1 MPFPQTAFVCA
12 TPLGFAGHGN
22 STLSHQHNQNLPPSF
37 SSGRVAW
44 GLPTVRRPLSPPQ
57 SPTTTT
63 TRIATE
69 TTTVSATAQQNDGH
83 ILATTLERPSSTS
96 SPSSSPPPLLSKLAA
111 RAAADTALLQTT
123 LQHAAKAS
131 LVTALLTLSCLSL
144 SPSLLPPSPAFA
156 EVPAAAPAIGA
167 FDDAGVFP
175 KGTVSLFERAAQSI
189 ETNTGYHVHFVMVRT
204 LPFGDS
210 PTDYATQLFG
220 DWGLG
225 DKDVLFVAST
235 KLARAGVCVGDAA
248 AQVLSADVAKSIAE
262 ETFGI
267 PAGDERYGPALLDLS
282 NRLIPVLS
290 DKEDPGPPVVKNTE
304 VVQTFKSKEETK
316 NDRGKYIKVVGGVL
330 VIAIVAPLIQTYW
343 YVRDD

>member
-1 MPFPQTAFVCA
+1 MPFPHIAFVCA
-12 TPLGFAGHGN
+12 TPLGFARHGS
-22 STLSHQHNQNLPPSF
+22 STLTHQHNQNLPPS
-37 SSGRVAW
+37 SASRRLTW
-44 GLPTVRRPLSPPQ
+44 GLPTVRRHHSPTQ
-57 SPTTTT
+57 SPTK
-63 TRIATE
+63 TRTRTATE
-69 TTTVSATAQQNDGH
+69 TTTVSATAQQDDGH
-83 ILATTLERPSSTS
+83 ILAATLERPSSIS
-96 SPSSSPPPLLSKLAA
+96 SPSSSPAPLLSKLAA
-111 RAAADTALLQTT
+111 RAVADTALLQTT
-123 LQHAAKAS
+123 LQHAAKVS

-144 SPSLLPPSPAFA
+144 SPSLVPPSPALA
-156 EVPAAAPAIGA
+156 EVPAAAPVVGV
-167 FDDAGVFP
+167 FDDAGVIP
-175 KGTVSLFERAAQSI
+175 KGTVSIFARAAQSI
-189 ETNTGYHVHFVMVRT
+189 ETNTGYHVHFVMVRS

-248 AQVLSADVAKSIAE
+248 AQVLSDDVAKSIAE

-267 PAGDERYGPALLDLS
+267 PAGDERYGPALLDVS

-290 DKEDPGPPVVKNTE
+290 GKEDPGPPVVKNTE

-330 VIAIVAPLIQTYW
+330 VIAIIAPLIQTYW